1 MYISQSLLHSD
12 LSMFYR
18 LAHEV
23 CHTWFGIVIG
33 PLDWTEEWL
42 TEGFCTYLE
51 DIIHTRVLKTVGM
64 ISEKE
69 ESDVRYLRDFV
80 KLRTLTA
87 EQQNTEESLQT
98 LKPDC
103 CELSTNK
110 TFVKNGMN
118 PEKKYLQV
126 HYLKGY
132 FLLRYLEKMAGSL
145 EFLACLR
152 KYVQKYHG
160 KLVSSQEVLQFF
172 IQECEEI
179 SAAEVTASEFSLV
192 WLECSGIPSPLLQMM
207 ETESGIMS
215 SFKRQVKEFCKSCKR
230 KTKFA
235 QDTLKDFNPDEL
247 LLFLELL
254 LDVKEIPLIALSC
267 LKNKY
272 NIDNCNAEVKHRW
285 CELVIKCKQGNKF
298 NKDIQSFL
306 LDHQGMGVYLYGE
319 MMLSRRKVL
328 IDLAHKCFQQLQ
340 HSMSTDNYNT
350 VHSMLFGD

>member
-1 MYISQSLLHSD
+1 
-12 LSMFYR
+12 
-18 LAHEV
+18 
-23 CHTWFGIVIG
+23 
-33 PLDWTEEWL
+33 
-42 TEGFCTYLE
+42 
-51 DIIHTRVLKTVGM
+51 
-64 ISEKE
+64 
-69 ESDVRYLRDFV
+69 
-80 KLRTLTA
+80 
-87 EQQNTEESLQT
+87 
-98 LKPDC
+98 
-103 CELSTNK
+103 
-110 TFVKNGMN
+110 MN

-132 FLLRYLEKMAGSL
+132 FLLRYLEKMAGCL
-145 EFLACLR
+145 KFLTCLR

-179 SAAEVTASEFSLV
+179 SAAEVTASELSSV
-192 WLECSGIPSPLLQMM
+192 WLECSGIPSPLLQMV
-207 ETESGIMS
+207 ETEGGIMS
-215 SFKRQVKEFCKSCKR
+215 PFQRQVKEFCRSCKR
-230 KTKFA
+230 KTTKFA

-254 LDVKEIPLIALSC
+254 LDVKELPLIALSC

-272 NIDNCNAEVKHRW
+272 NIDSCNAEIKHRW
-285 CELVIKCKQGNKF
+285 CELVIKCKQGNRF
-298 NKDIQSFL
+298 HKDIQSFL

-319 MMLSRRKVL
+319 MMLSGRKAL